1 MFVLSCGIMH
11 LTLDRLPYHPEFIYF
26 VCLPA
31 VKCKQFEFRDYS
43 ISYLALNSW
52 VQNNPVFTMC
62 SMTAWQIITNL
73 FPYYES
79 LLKIL
84 FSLLFIFCC
93 VVCRKKSFLLENVF
107 SPSPFL
113 FILLVSSFTTVHID
127 IQLLVIILHLC
138 CFLSFSS
145 HHLSQEPV
153 ISWLKYNNSFLTL
166 SFLFRHCC

>member
-11 LTLDRLPYHPEFIYF
+11 LTLDYLPYHPEFIYF

-62 SMTAWQIITNL
+62 SMTAWQITTNL

-93 VVCRKKSFLLENVF
+93 VVCRKKVFPTWKFFFSFSLPFYPF
-107 SPSPFL
+107 SQ
-113 FILLVSSFTTVHID
+113 
-127 IQLLVIILHLC
+127 QLHYCAYRHPIASNHFAFML
-138 CFLSFSS
+138 LSFFFQSS
-145 HHLSQEPV
+145 SQPRACDFMTE
-153 ISWLKYNNSFLTL
+153 IQ
-166 SFLFRHCC
+166 